1 MKPTTTL
8 TTVDNRC
15 EDSLGNKTH
24 RFEACKNC
32 GETLSGRFCS
42 QCGQDAVEPIVPV
55 RIYLARSLSE
65 ILGLDLRY
73 PRTLRMLLHPGK
85 LTIRYLEG
93 QRVPYVPPLRLAL
106 SASLLLLL
114 ALAMGSP
121 STEEIT
127 VSSSLFEDLGVIA
140 RKHATGFALAQLLA
154 LPGFALVLKWVFTNS
169 HKLYLSHLT
178 FALHFHAT
186 VALGVLAGVFS
197 GFFVSTETSALI
209 TMAVLLFILG
219 PYLAVAL
226 RRIYGV
232 SWLRALGLWIVL
244 ATSYT
249 FMNGVVFGVV
259 AAVVATIG
267 AT

>member
-8 TTVDNRC
+8 TSVDSC
-15 EDSLGNKTH
+15 EESLGTDSD
-24 RFEACKNC
+24 RRGTCKNC

-55 RIYLARSLSE
+55 RTYLARSLSE

-73 PRTLRMLLHPGK
+73 PRTLRLLLQPGK
-85 LTIRYLEG
+85 LTLRYLEG
-93 QRVPYVPPLRLAL
+93 RRVPYVPPLRLAL
-106 SASLLLLL
+106 SAGLLLLL

-121 STEEIT
+121 SVEEIT

-154 LPGFALVLKWVFTNS
+154 LPGFALVLMWVFANS

-178 FALHFHAT
+178 FALHFHAA
-186 VALGVLAGVFS
+186 VALGVLAGVSS
-197 GFFVSTETSALI
+197 GFFVGAETSAMI

-232 SWLRALGLWIVL
+232 SWLRTMGVWMVL

-249 FMNGVVFGVV
+249 FLNGVVFGVV
-259 AAVVATIG
+259 AAVVAAIG